1 MTDNKIMIVDDE
13 PANLAILREFLA
25 ADYKLLLVRDGAE
38 AIDVAAKQQPSLIL
52 LDISMPRMDGYQVC
66 RALKANPITEAIPV
80 IFVTA
85 LSDET
90 EEEVGF
96 DAGCVDYLIKPV
108 RERIVKARVRA
119 HLSLVK
125 ATKLERSRRD
135 ALMMLGK
142 AGEYNDNCTGMHL
155 WRMAAYSRCLAE
167 AIGWP
172 ADRCELMELAA
183 PMHDIG
189 KIGIPD
195 SVLRKPDKLNDEEW
209 LIMRS
214 HCRIGY
220 EILSASDALMFE
232 LAAEIALRHHEKWDG
247 SGYPNGLSGNDIP
260 ESARIVAVA
269 DVFDA
274 LTMERPYKDAWPTD
288 KAIEIIQHDKGK
300 HFEPRLIDAFIAR
313 LPRILEIK
321 AEWDGIELARR
332 TEADCVSTMSKL

>member
-1 MTDNKIMIVDDE
+1 MTDNTLLIVDDV
-13 PANLAILREFLA
+13 PANLALLREFLA

-38 AIDVAAKQQPSLIL
+38 AIDVAARQQPSLIL
-52 LDISMPRMDGYQVC
+52 LDINMPGMDGYQVC
-66 RALKANPITEAIPV
+66 RALKANPVTEAIPV
-80 IFVTA
+80 IFVTT
-85 LSDET
+85 LSDEID
-90 EEEVGF
+90 EEVGF
-96 DAGCVDYLIKPV
+96 SAGCVDYLIKPV

-125 ATKLERSRRD
+125 ASTLERSRRD

-142 AGEYNDNCTGMHL
+142 AGEYNDFCTGMHL
-155 WRMAAYSRCLAE
+155 WRMAAYSRCLA
-167 AIGWP
+167 AAVGWP

-189 KIGIPD
+189 KIGVPD

-209 LIMRS
+209 AIMRS
-214 HCRIGY
+214 HCQIGY
-220 EILSASDALMFE
+220 EILSASDAKVFE

-247 SGYPNGLSGNDIP
+247 SGYPNGLSGTDIP

-274 LTMERPYKDAWPTD
+274 LTMERPYKDAWSID

-300 HFEPRLIDAFIAR
+300 HFEPRLIDAFSAH
-313 LPRILEIK
+313 LPRIIEIK
-321 AEWDGIELARR
+321 AEWDGIERARR
-332 TEADCVSTMSKL
+332 AESESLRSTT